1 MSNEITVKDK
11 TYIVTGASK
20 GIGAATA
27 RILLTQ
33 GANVV
38 LHWNTTMSEAE
49 NLLKEYGDDRCVA
62 IRANLENRDE
72 VDALW
77 AAGLAW
83 KGKLDGIVNNAA
95 VMLETDPENGLDE
108 YRKDWDTV
116 MEVNVRAVADLCW
129 HAVDYFKSVGGGSI
143 VNVASRAA
151 FRGDMPDSVHYAA
164 SKGAVVAMT
173 RSIAKG
179 YAADGIYAYIIAPG
193 WVGTETVMPR
203 LNDPANANMI
213 KEIPM
218 QAPCPP
224 EEVGNIIAF
233 MLSGAVKNAT
243 GTTFDINGASY
254 FH

>member
-1 MSNEITVKDK
+1 MSNENTVKNK

-27 RILLTQ
+27 RVLLNQ

-38 LHWNTTMSEAE
+38 LNWNTTLSEAE
-49 NLLKEYGDDRCVA
+49 DLLKEFGDDRCLA

-72 VDALW
+72 VDRLW
-77 AAGLAW
+77 TEGLAW

-95 VMLETDPENGLDE
+95 VMIETDPECSLEE
-108 YRKDWDTV
+108 YRNDWDTV
-116 MEVNVRAVADLCW
+116 IEINVRAVADLCW
-129 HAVDYFKSVGGGSI
+129 YAVDYFKSVGGGSI

-151 FRGDMPDSVHYAA
+151 FRGDMPDSMHYAA
-164 SKGAVVAMT
+164 SKGAVVALT

-179 YAADGIYAYIIAPG
+179 YAADNIFAYIIAPG
-193 WVGTETVMPR
+193 WVGTDRVMPR
-203 LNDPANANMI
+203 LNKPENAVMI

>member
-1 MSNEITVKDK
+1 MSNENTVSGK

-27 RILLTQ
+27 RVLLNQ

-38 LHWNTTMSEAE
+38 LNWNTTLSEAE
-49 NLLKEYGDDRCVA
+49 DLLKEFGDDRCLA

-72 VDALW
+72 VDRLW
-77 AAGLAW
+77 TEGLAW
-83 KGKLDGIVNNAA
+83 KGTLDGIVNNAA
-95 VMLETDPENGLDE
+95 VMIETDPECTLE
-108 YRKDWDTV
+108 KYRKDWDTV
-116 MEVNVRAVADLCW
+116 IEINVRAVADLCW

-151 FRGDMPDSVHYAA
+151 FRGDMPDSMHYAA
-164 SKGAVVAMT
+164 SKGAVVALT

-179 YAADGIYAYIIAPG
+179 YAADNIFAYIIAPG
-193 WVGTETVMPR
+193 WVGTDRVLPR
-203 LNDPANANMI
+203 LNKPENAIMI